1 MNTKFVLIT
10 LAGSLLVSTGCTK
23 SRWFTRK
30 DYSESQ
36 DPFMETEGV
45 ASSSGA
51 DKAGRAT
58 LDDSTSSADNSVA
71 DTRPLAGPKPIQ
83 RVGSVTDPANPGAP
97 ISRAVYPEA
106 GEATTS
112 SSSPAAGATR
122 SYEGTEL
129 SGYLQKRR
137 SEMETRTADATAQAS
152 QAVNTQ
158 AAAAKSTASTLTD
171 PARRSPAAQAAALP
185 KLSEEA
191 EGFSNFLS
199 QGARTADSAASTA
212 RQAAATVEETEDAA
226 ADFADF
232 AAQKQA
238 EWSTEVSN
246 APATAKKTATSA
258 VSSARNSAQA
268 VVDDFVEQV
277 NTPAA
282 SGSEFEP
289 DQFAN
294 DDAAMGDEAESAQP
308 LIRKAAA
315 ASTETEFEAN
325 PFEEFEAPAPKAAA
339 PKAAPKATTSKAAS
353 SKAPAPKAAPAEFE
367 ENPFENPFAE
377 APAKAAAPKPSAGK
391 SATGA
396 AGAKTGSARTPA
408 ASKAPAKKS
417 TEPTVDDGFGFDS
430 GWKPSN
436 LETP

>member
-1 MNTKFVLIT
+1 MNAKFVLIT
-10 LAGSLLVSTGCTK
+10 LAGSLLVSTGCSK

-30 DYSESQ
+30 DYAESQ

-45 ASSSGA
+45 ASSSPA
-51 DKAGRAT
+51 DKAGRAR
-58 LDDSTSSADNSVA
+58 LDDSTSSADSAVA
-71 DTRPLAGPKPIQ
+71 DARPLAGPKPIQ
-83 RVGSVTDPANPGAP
+83 RVGSVTDPARPGAP

-106 GEATTS
+106 GEAEATAGA
-112 SSSPAAGATR
+112 PAAGTTR

-137 SEMETRTADATAQAS
+137 SEMETRTADTAAQAS

-158 AAAAKSTASTLTD
+158 AAAARSTASTLTD

-212 RQAAATVEETEDAA
+212 RQAAATVEQTEDAA

-246 APATAKKTATSA
+246 APATAKKTASNA

-282 SGSEFEP
+282 DGSEFEP
-289 DQFAN
+289 DQFAS
-294 DDAAMGDEAESAQP
+294 DDAAMEDEAESAQP

-315 ASTETEFEAN
+315 SRDTEFEAN

-339 PKAAPKATTSKAAS
+339 PKSSPKSAA

-367 ENPFENPFAE
+367 ENPFENPFAD

-396 AGAKTGSARTPA
+396 TGAKTGSARTPA

-417 TEPTVDDGFGFDS
+417 AEPTVDDGFGFDS

>member
-1 MNTKFVLIT
+1 MNKKFVLIS

-30 DYSESQ
+30 DYAESQ

-58 LDDSTSSADNSVA
+58 LDDSSSADSAVA
-71 DTRPLAGPKPIQ
+71 DARPLSGPKPIQ
-83 RVGSVTDPANPGAP
+83 RVGSTTDPANPGAP
-97 ISRAVYPEA
+97 ISRAVYPET
-106 GEATTS
+106 GEAAATAGA
-112 SSSPAAGATR
+112 PATGATR

-137 SEMETRTADATAQAS
+137 SEMATRTTDTTAQAS

-158 AAAAKSTASTLTD
+158 AAAAKSTASTMTD

-185 KLSEEA
+185 KLSDEA

-199 QGARTADSAASTA
+199 QGARTADSAASTT
-212 RQAAATVEETEDAA
+212 RQAAATISETENAA

-246 APATAKKTATSA
+246 APATVKKTASSA

-268 VVDDFVEQV
+268 VVDDFVEHV

-282 SGSEFEP
+282 GNEFEA
-289 DQFAN
+289 DQFASEET
-294 DDAAMGDEAESAQP
+294 AMEDETESAQP

-315 ASTETEFEAN
+315 ASEETEFEAN
-325 PFEEFEAPAPKAAA
+325 PFEEFEAPAPKAPASKAAA
-339 PKAAPKATTSKAAS
+339 PKPASKAAA
-353 SKAPAPKAAPAEFE
+353 SKAPAPRTAPAEFE
-367 ENPFENPFAE
+367 ENPFENPFADT
-377 APAKAAAPKPSAGK
+377 PAKTIAPKSSPGKPASA
-391 SATGA
+391 ATGA
-396 AGAKTGSARTPA
+396 KPGSAKTSATP
-408 ASKAPAKKS
+408 KAPAKKS
-417 TEPTVDDGFGFDS
+417 AEPTVDDSFGFDS
-430 GWKPSN
+430 GWKPSH